1 MARVV
6 TEKTFI
12 TKAEIAAMVKRLG
25 KQITE
30 DYRGKK
36 ILLICALKGA
46 FMFMA
51 DLVREIDLPLRVD
64 FMAISSYGNGTES
77 SGVVKILKDCDVN
90 ITGCHVIIVEDIVD
104 SGLTMK
110 KLMEML
116 STRNPASLELCAA
129 FNKPARRKTDVNPK
143 YIGMNVADEFIVG
156 YGLDFEDYYRN
167 IPEVCI
173 LQEEEN

>member
-30 DYRGKK
+30 DYRGEK

-77 SGVVKILKDCDVN
+77 SGVVKICLLYTSPSPRD
-90 ITGCHVIIVEDIVD
+90 
-104 SGLTMK
+104 
-110 KLMEML
+110 
-116 STRNPASLELCAA
+116 
-129 FNKPARRKTDVNPK
+129 
-143 YIGMNVADEFIVG
+143 
-156 YGLDFEDYYRN
+156 
-167 IPEVCI
+167 
-173 LQEEEN
+173 